1 MPMKMLLRCDFL
13 AGQNNR
19 REVAIMKIL
28 MRFYYNLGA
37 STALLL
43 FLLRFLSFWPKFRV
57 VAESPSFNMDLFC
70 L

>member
-1 MPMKMLLRCDFL
+1 MSLRKFS

-19 REVAIMKIL
+19 REVAIMKNL

-37 STALLL
+37 STAPLP
-43 FLLRFLSFWPKFRV
+43 FPLRFLSFWPKFRI
-57 VAESPSFNMDLFC
+57 VAESPSFNIDYIC